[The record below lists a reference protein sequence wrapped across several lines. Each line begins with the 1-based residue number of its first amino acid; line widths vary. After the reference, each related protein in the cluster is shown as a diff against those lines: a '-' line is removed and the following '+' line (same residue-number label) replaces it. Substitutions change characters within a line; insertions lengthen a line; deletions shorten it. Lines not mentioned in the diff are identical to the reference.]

1 MEFNVPKPRGKK
13 IVEYN
18 PAFPIEEIKRANAA
32 LERASAIAWRRETHT
47 TDVWREKVDI
57 TQLTMDSK
65 PFNQLDGDVYTV
77 LSNGKTE
84 YPFLLEIKHQL
95 SFEPKANFYEIVV
108 SESWLER
115 GKDYPR
121 LGYIVG
127 LPLEDCLY
135 YCHSLKSKINSMI
148 AKGTKL
154 SGGGVRVKVDKSLF
168 HKIDKTWSRKDV
180 ATWEFRTRNGVMLYG
195 KKQNYFEPEQV
206 VVEPIDKLIEQKKL
220 AVSKLEVEIAELEQ
234 LKLLSDK
241 YGEELIG

>member
-1 MEFNVPKPRGKK
+1 MEFKINKPREK
-13 IVEYN
+13 IVKYN
-18 PAFPIEEIKRANAA
+18 PAFPIEEIKRANGA

-57 TQLTMDSK
+57 TLLEWDSD

-95 SFEPKANFYEIVV
+95 SFEPKGDWYEIVV
-108 SESWLER
+108 SENWLDR

-154 SGGGVRVKVDKSLF
+154 SGGGVRIKVHKSLF
-168 HKIDKTWSRKDV
+168 QKIDKTWSRKDV
-180 ATWEFRTRNGVMLYG
+180 ATWEFRTRNGAMVYG

-206 VVEPIDKLIEQKKL
+206 VVEPIDNLIMAKKIAIGENEKEL
-220 AVSKLEVEIAELEQ
+220 AELFELKRLANKYGVEI
-234 LKLLSDK
+234 
-241 YGEELIG
+241 IG